1 MSMAQTEKPVR
12 PFTGKH
18 MLAIMISF
26 FAVVIGVN
34 LLMAYLANSTWSGLV
49 VANGYEASQTF
60 DKDLAKSRAQMALG
74 WAIMLDHQPDKVSIT
89 VRDKAGKPIDGLA
102 ITADLERTVTDTE
115 DQQLTLKGEGNGV
128 YSAPAKVT
136 PGVWE
141 LEFDAK
147 GNGAVEDYHK
157 IIRFFAKG

>member
-12 PFTGKH
+12 PFTGRK
-18 MLAIMISF
+18 MLAIMIAF

-34 LLMAYLANSTWSGLV
+34 LLMAYFANSTWSGLV
-49 VANGYEASQTF
+49 VENDYQASQTF
-60 DKDLAKSRAQMALG
+60 NQDLARSRAQMALG
-74 WAIMLDHQPDKVSIT
+74 WSILLTHEPGKVSIT
-89 VRDKAGKPIDGLA
+89 ITDKAGKPVDGLA
-102 ITADLERTVTDTE
+102 ITADLERTVTASQ
-115 DQQLTLKGEGNGV
+115 DQKLTLQAEGNGV
-128 YSAPAKVT
+128 YSAPANVT